1 MYNRLYYAV
10 FIVLLYGSIIFA
22 QNSSFV
28 SKLDKSQLDLNYYEK
43 LKDKNITLNVCNW
56 GEYIANDSKGS
67 MDIIKEFENLT
78 GIKVNYIIHN
88 SNEEVYAKLKLHTED
103 YDIITPTDYI
113 IVRMIKNNMI
123 QKLNFDLLPAV
134 KNNIDPFFFSL
145 AYDPKGEYSVPYTWG
160 MSGIIYNKKNIDIKE
175 EDIDWSILFNEDY
188 KDMILMAIAPRD
200 AFVAANAYLGFDL
213 HTTNEK
219 EILKSFDILKKQR
232 YIVQDYVMDEIL
244 YKIRDEKAYIG
255 VTYGGD
261 ALTVMKQNTNINF
274 AIPKSGGNPFV
285 ECLAIAENAKNVEA
299 AHMYINFLCEKQVA
313 YENAKYIGYATP
325 NTAALELLPDE
336 IKNDKRIYP
345 DKDNIVYMSKRISEL
360 DNGSGVLME
369 NLWNNFLNNKS
380 VKLPFNKILIFAVI
394 ITTMILIILEVK
406 KRKKD

>member
-10 FIVLLYGSIIFA
+10 FISLLYGSIIFA
-22 QNSSFV
+22 QNSHFV
-28 SKLDKSQLDLNYYEK
+28 SKLDKSQLDLNYYER

-56 GEYIANDSKGS
+56 GEYIADGSKGS

-88 SNEEVYAKLKLHTED
+88 SNEEVYAKLKLYTEN
-103 YDIITPTDYI
+103 YDVITPTDYI
-113 IVRMIKNNMI
+113 IVRMIKNDMI

-134 KNNIDPFFFSL
+134 KKNIDPFFFSL

-200 AFVAANAYLGFDL
+200 AFAAANGYLGFDL

-219 EILKSFDILKKQR
+219 EILKSFDALKKQR
-232 YIVQDYVMDEIL
+232 AVVQDYVMDEIL

-261 ALTVMKQNTNINF
+261 ALTVIKQNTNINF
-274 AIPKSGGNPFV
+274 VIPKSGGNPFV
-285 ECLAIAENAKNVEA
+285 ECLAIPKNAENIEA
-299 AHMYINFLCEKQVA
+299 AHMYINFLCERQIS
-313 YENAKYIGYATP
+313 YENTKYIGYATP

-345 DKDNIVYMSKRISEL
+345 DKKNIVYMSKRISEL
-360 DNGSGVLME
+360 DDRAGILME

-380 VKLPFNKILIFAVI
+380 VKLPFNKILVFAVI
-394 ITTMILIILEVK
+394 ITTIILIILEVK

>member
-10 FIVLLYGSIIFA
+10 YIILLYSSIIFA
-22 QNSSFV
+22 QNTSFV

-43 LKDKNITLNVCNW
+43 LKDKNIILNVCNW
-56 GEYIANDSKGS
+56 GEYIADGSKGS

-78 GIKVNYIIHN
+78 GIEVNYIIHN
-88 SNEEVYAKLKLHTED
+88 SNEEVYAKLKLQTEN
-103 YDIITPTDYI
+103 YDVITPTDYI

-145 AYDPKGEYSVPYTWG
+145 AYDPEGEYSVPYTWG

-188 KDMILMAIAPRD
+188 KDMILMSIASRD
-200 AFVAANAYLGFDL
+200 AFAAANGYLGFDL

-219 EILKSFDILKKQR
+219 EILESFDALKKQR
-232 YIVQDYVMDEIL
+232 YVVQDYVMDEIL

-261 ALTVMKQNTNINF
+261 ALTVIKQNTNINF
-274 AIPKSGGNPFV
+274 VIPKSGGNPFV
-285 ECLAIAENAKNVEA
+285 ECLAIPKNAENIEA
-299 AHMYINFLCEKQVA
+299 AHMYINFLCERQVA
-313 YENAKYIGYATP
+313 YENTKYIGYATP
-325 NTAALELLPDE
+325 NIAALELLPDE

-345 DKDNIVYMSKRISEL
+345 DKKNIVYMSKRISEL
-360 DNGSGVLME
+360 DDRSGILME

-380 VKLPFNKILIFAVI
+380 VKLPFNKILVFAVI
-394 ITTMILIILEVK
+394 ITSIVLIILELK
-406 KRKKD
+406 KKKN